1 MLYKVPKA
9 DGETPDEPGSD
20 SGSPS
25 PQDKLH
31 DRRLPTGLPLHA
43 RVEARRVPSSVE
55 ANYTPVALIL
65 RAGIAVPITNEQG
78 HPDKL

>member
-9 DGETPDEPGSD
+9 DGETLNEPGSD

-31 DRRLPTGLPLHA
+31 DRRLPTGLPLHGW
-43 RVEARRVPSSVE
+43 VEARRVPSSVE
-55 ANYTPVALIL
+55 ANYTPAALIL
-65 RAGIAVPITNEQG
+65 RVGIAVPITYQ
-78 HPDKL
+78 